1 MVTLEQLQV
10 IDEQA
15 ADWVAT
21 LRASVDAR
29 PEAEQKQPAVEGM
42 RGLAV
47 GKLATAFKNG
57 LRDKDE
63 ITDCRHRFVEVA
75 FGIEGGSSNQF
86 TQAQASALAYWLD
99 DGGDGVVDKVV
110 KAAILAAGQQR
121 TDALLDAAQELGA
134 EVRPEE
140 ETKMEKHWIEE
151 NGSESK
157 FWQYVTGMGLTPVD
171 VYEALGVEQ
180 IAQTDKSKAE
190 VVDLLKSAQ
199 QGQRAA
205 LREKLQPAQEVA
217 HSEAQA
223 IAFMDVY
230 TPDGVRMG
238 VTAREGASAKTV
250 AATTLTLMEAWDL
263 LKELGCLSH
272 PNQLS
277 ATARK
282 PPQSTTPVPQPRV
295 PVSAPAGTAPPS
307 TPAAPS
313 PPTAPRSPATP
324 GGNGKT
330 KGGTAALEKIT
341 VNADGQAQFHV
352 EGFRWPF
359 KDSRGGE
366 VISKLF
372 DTDLGWTPGHFTPG
386 VKYEKEVTGL
396 VVDWEKPGKYYDVV
410 RVRLA

>member
-1 MVTLEQLQV
+1 MTNLEQLQL
-10 IDEQA
+10 DEQSA
-15 ADWVAT
+15 GWLAT
-21 LRASVDAR
+21 LRASVDSR
-29 PEAEQKQPAVEGM
+29 PQEEQNQPALQGM

-47 GKLATAFKNG
+47 GKLAAALQAEG
-57 LRDKDE
+57 RDKE
-63 ITDCRHRFVEVA
+63 SATNYRHVFSQAV
-75 FGIEGGSSNQF
+75 FGCASSNDW
-86 TQAQASALAYWLD
+86 TQAQARALAYWLD
-99 DGGDGVVDKVV
+99 DGGTACVEQIVQ
-110 KAAILAAGQQR
+110 AAILATGQKP
-121 TDALLDAAQELGA
+121 DALLDVARELGA

-140 ETKMEKHWIEE
+140 RKMGHWIEQDD
-151 NGSESK
+151 SEVK
-157 FWQYVTGMGLTPVD
+157 FWQYVAGMGLTPPD
-171 VYEALGVEQ
+171 VYEVLDVERLALSPLSKEEVVNLLK
-180 IAQTDKSKAE
+180 KSK
-190 VVDLLKSAQ
+190 

-205 LREKLQPAQEVA
+205 LREQLLPAQDVA
-217 HSEAQA
+217 HHEAQSVA
-223 IAFMDVY
+223 WMNIY
-230 TPDGVRMG
+230 TPDGIKIS
-238 VTAREGASAKTV
+238 VTAREGSSADTV
-250 AATTLTLMEAWDL
+250 AATTLVLMDAWDM
-263 LKELGCLSH
+263 LKQLGCLCH
-272 PNQLS
+272 PQQLS